1 MRRKFAPGT
10 QKQVAALDGVAASGG
25 LRVVQDPSCHVLGL
39 YKYATSSADV
49 DKAIPATAHS
59 GEGSERER
67 AAATTTLGVRGR

>member
-10 QKQVAALDGVAASGG
+10 QKQVAASGG

-39 YKYATSSADV
+39 YKYATSSADEE
-49 DKAIPATAHS
+49 KAIPATAHS

-67 AAATTTLGVRGR
+67 AAATTTLGVRRR

>member
-39 YKYATSSADV
+39 YKYATSAADEE
-49 DKAIPATAHS
+49 KAILATAHG
-59 GEGSERER
+59 GEGSKKER
-67 AAATTTLGVRGR
+67 AAAATTLGVRRR